1 MRLPG
6 GNIGAD
12 LASAASRV
20 DEFLDL
26 GEERSSHGLE
36 AQFPLH
42 GLRHS
47 YRLAIP
53 ARRTHRSEI
62 AIDCLSHHMICE
74 SWRAISTPSVS

>member
-12 LASAASRV
+12 LSFRGARF
-20 DEFLDL
+20 DEFPDL
-26 GEERSSHGLE
+26 GEERSSHGLK

-62 AIDCLSHHMICE
+62 AIDCLSQRMIC
-74 SWRAISTPSVS
+74 